1 MNDNRSPAPALG
13 YSVVANLDGNRQLTM
28 QCFVGE
34 DETNEVVNAKLD
46 RAFAVIDRQK
56 ARYDIVAEHEE
67 LSKERGMLA
76 QLEEDLARV
85 DAEFQKTQ
93 AELHTQAQE
102 FEAQRS
108 KAVEE
113 GYAEHVATGR
123 RGDYQP
129 RGQAQQTINAVNA
142 ADRNVK
148 AALEKNEAERDQ
160 HRQGVTISIERY
172 RKAIAERDTR
182 IAALQKML
190 DG

>member
-1 MNDNRSPAPALG
+1 MNDNRIPAPALG

-34 DETNEVVNAKLD
+34 DEPNEVVNAKLD

-56 ARYDIVAEHEE
+56 ARYDIVSENEE
-67 LSKERGMLA
+67 MSKERGILA

-85 DAEFQKTQ
+85 DAEFTKTQ
-93 AELHTQAQE
+93 AELHAQAQE

-108 KAVEE
+108 KAIEA
-113 GYAEHVATGR
+113 GYAEHTASGR

-129 RGQAQQTINAVNA
+129 RGQTQQTVNAVNA

-160 HRQGVTISIERY
+160 HRQGVMISIERY
-172 RKAIAERDTR
+172 KKAIDERTGR
-182 IAALQKML
+182 LASLQELL